1 MKSEHKRI
9 MGYQFARE
17 LSREELE
24 KVSGGMMACDT
35 KTKVCTG
42 TDGNCT
48 PDTET
53 GDR

>member
-1 MKSEHKRI
+1 MNSEQKRI

-24 KVSGGMMACDT
+24 KVSGGLKADT

-42 TDGNCT
+42 DDNHCT
-48 PDTET
+48 SDTGT
-53 GDR
+53 GDH